1 MDTDLNRD
9 KIWDQET
16 WKAIDDAVKD
26 GLQGIRTLQQI
37 VVADL
42 RSDAVNVPADVFNP
56 QKMAMD
62 EAPTKPFV
70 ELRVDFS
77 LTPTQL
83 KNEKTLKTA
92 VTLARFAANQLA
104 LAEDLVFFQG
114 KHGNLPDT
122 VKTRNLESLASGLLG
137 LDGLKTIDGSG
148 STTGGDFAGDALFSL
163 VTQGIATLAQD
174 GQPGPYALVLHTNV
188 YANAFS
194 PLPSSLVTAAD
205 RLTPILKGGFYP
217 SPSLPEN
224 TGLLMSLG
232 GHPTSIYVGQDA
244 IAGYYNQTNQDGSS
258 LFKVIE
264 RVQIIARDVRALR
277 RLNFVAT
284 KASGKKS

>member
-9 KIWDQET
+9 KIWDQQT
-16 WKAIDDAVKD
+16 WKAIDDAVKE

-42 RSDAVNVPADVFNP
+42 MPDAVNVPADVFNA

-70 ELRVDFS
+70 ELCVNFS

-104 LAEDLVFFQG
+104 LAEDQVFFQG
-114 KHGNLPDT
+114 QQGKLPDT
-122 VKTRNLESLASGLLG
+122 VKTRNSESLAKGLLG
-137 LDGLKTIDGSG
+137 LDGLKTIDGSR
-148 STTGGDFAGDALFSL
+148 SPTESPSFAGDAIFSL
-163 VTQGIATLAQD
+163 VTQGIANLVQD
-174 GQPGPYALVLHTNV
+174 GQPGPYALVLHTNA

-194 PLPSSLVTAAD
+194 PLPSTLVTAAD
-205 RLTPILKGGFYP
+205 RLTPILKGGFYA

-224 TGLLMSLG
+224 TGFLTSLG
-232 GHPTSIYVGQDA
+232 GHPTCIYVGQDA
-244 IAGYYNQTNQDGSS
+244 SAGYYNQTNQDGSS

-277 RLNFVAT
+277 RLNFV
-284 KASGKKS
+284 SKKP